1 MENMT
6 YEEKKAFLRRY
17 LDTVGTIASL
27 TADKQRWR
35 DIAEKVNQTITA
47 APGGGNGGDKI
58 GRSASEIADI
68 EKQIDDEIKAAEQE
82 RKRIKAVIDGVQ
94 NNRHKTVLRMV
105 YISGMSF
112 QRIADR
118 LGKSERN
125 IADIHKKAVERLQI

>member
-1 MENMT
+1 MT
-6 YEEKKAFLRRY
+6 YEEKKAFLHGY
-17 LDTVGTIASL
+17 LDAVGTIVSL

-47 APGGGNGGDKI
+47 APGGGSGGDKI

-68 EKQIDDEIKAAEQE
+68 EKQIDAEIRAAEQE
-82 RKRIKAVIDGVQ
+82 RKRIKAIIDGVQ

-105 YISGMSF
+105 YISGMTF

-125 IADIHKKAVERLQI
+125 IADIHKKAVESLQI